1 MIDKNKIAKAA
12 RQISEYVVDAKGFD
26 DSKPT
31 HLAFLDGHI
40 DGFNAGAKWAI
51 NEFLNDLNELLRPAS
66 EVPRNDN
73 GKILAFS
80 KERGYRKLYDM
91 NAMLDK
97 TTCNTYQEMW
107 EVEVNAYC
115 LTNWIFVEELF
126 DMIMKGGELPE
137 KIEVKKFT
145 SRWWKWLKRAS
156 YSLFHYNKNVEQQKL
171 IKRCIN
177 EMSSVLLDNLYGYW
191 RGDLS
196 DYLKDRGNLKYFMRG
211 YENDAYNS
219 VMEWLDKKK

>member
-1 MIDKNKIAKAA
+1 MDRNQAKDFFPIMQAFA
-12 RQISEYVVDAKGFD
+12 EGKVIECRTKPSAVEGSDVPNDWTEMKELEYWNNIEYRIKQQSEAKFR
-26 DSKPT
+26 P
-31 HLAFLDGHI
+31 
-40 DGFNAGAKWAI
+40 FNTEEECWQEI
-51 NEFLNDLNELLRPAS
+51 
-66 EVPRNDN
+66 
-73 GKILAFS
+73 
-80 KERGYRKLYDM
+80 RKHEPFIKY
-91 NAMLDK
+91 K
-97 TTCNTYQEMW
+97 
-107 EVEVNAYC
+107 V
-115 LTNWIFVEELF
+115 
-126 DMIMKGGELPE
+126 
-137 KIEVKKFT
+137 IE
-145 SRWWKWLKRAS
+145 